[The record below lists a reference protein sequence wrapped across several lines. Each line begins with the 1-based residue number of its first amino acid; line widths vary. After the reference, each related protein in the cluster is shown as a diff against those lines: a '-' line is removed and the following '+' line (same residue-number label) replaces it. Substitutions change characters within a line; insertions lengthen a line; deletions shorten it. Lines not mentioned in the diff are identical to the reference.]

1 MIYGTPLW
9 DQRKTFSVQTNNSV
23 EAILRKALL
32 RVGKDR
38 GFLETCGPTSA
49 INILDAMGK
58 PTAWYSP
65 TMASIQP
72 EDALT
77 LWLNN
82 PANTAALQGIR
93 KDIDPD
99 DYLSNEIPQYY
110 PHAIGACFG
119 VQARYVEGKNFEW
132 VADMVRNR
140 CGVMICLKSPGH
152 YLAVVAYDDVS
163 KELIYRDPWP
173 GRTGTD
179 GFNLRMGANE
189 FVTNTKNFCVVFGG

>member
-1 MIYGTPLW
+1 MIKGTKHW
-9 DQRKTFSVQTNNSV
+9 DLRKTFSVQTNNSV
-23 EAILRKALL
+23 EAILRKALS
-32 RVGKDR
+32 RIGKDR

-49 INILDAMGK
+49 INLLDAMGK

-65 TMASIQP
+65 TMATIQP

-82 PANTAALQGIR
+82 PANTAALQVVR

-99 DYLSNEIPQYY
+99 DYLGNEIPQYY

-119 VQARYVEGKNFEW
+119 VTARYLEGQSFDW
-132 VADMVRNR
+132 IQSVVTQGH
-140 CGVMICLKSPGH
+140 GVMICLKSPGH
-152 YLAVVAYDDVS
+152 YLAVVAYDYDT

-179 GFNLRMGANE
+179 GYNLRMGREE
-189 FVTNTKNFCVVFGG
+189 FESNTKPFCVVFG